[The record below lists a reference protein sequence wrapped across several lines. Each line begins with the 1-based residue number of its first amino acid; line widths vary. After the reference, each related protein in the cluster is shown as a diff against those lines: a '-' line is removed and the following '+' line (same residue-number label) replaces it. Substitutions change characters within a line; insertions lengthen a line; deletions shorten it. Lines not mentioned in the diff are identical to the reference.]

1 MLRSNLH
8 RQSIPKDRR
17 PSRADAVTPG
27 FPVAVSLALVLLASA
42 AALPA
47 FAQSD
52 LDEAKR
58 RRDAEAHR
66 LTETD
71 IRAKEIQAD
80 VAALR
85 QEREKLNAQLLQ
97 TAKLIQASETQLS
110 TIEARKQELEDQE
123 KLLLGSLEARRG
135 SMSGLL
141 AAMQRMG
148 RNPPPVMITR
158 REDALAMVRSA
169 MLIGAA
175 FPELRAQAKAL
186 SDQLAQIV
194 EVKTKIEDEGNKL
207 RTEAQRLTDMRR
219 SMTALLETKKHSI
232 TERQEE
238 LAQVRRATA
247 ELARGV
253 SDLNDLIANQEKL
266 IADKTRLGAY
276 EKQLKEEAQ
285 REQAAAAVTPATPA
299 QPAAA
304 EAARRAEPSADAKQ
318 TKQAAVLPEKAAPKT
333 RSDAQPAVT
342 LAPGDRLAMATPG
355 RIQPAVPFHLAKGR
369 LPFPAAGRRVLNYG
383 DRTQR
388 GKSEGVVIETRH
400 AAQITAPSD
409 GWVMYAGEFR
419 SYGHILII
427 NAGGGYH
434 VLLAGLSHSDVQVGQ
449 FVLAGEPVGMMP
461 AVAKTLQGK
470 AQDNA
475 PVLYVEFRKDQKPI
489 DPEPW
494 WAASAKKVQ
503 G

>member
-1 MLRSNLH
+1 MRSNKH
-8 RQSIPKDRR
+8 RQPKPQARR
-17 PSRADAVTPG
+17 LTKAEAATPG
-27 FPVAVSLALVLLASA
+27 FPVAFPIAWSLTALLLTGA
-42 AALPA
+42 ATLPA
-47 FAQSD
+47 LAQSD

-58 RRDAEAHR
+58 RRDAEAHK
-66 LTETD
+66 LTESD
-71 IRAKEIQAD
+71 LRAKEIQAD
-80 VAALR
+80 VATLR

-97 TAKLIQASETQLS
+97 TAKLIQASETTLNA
-110 TIEARKQELEDQE
+110 IEGRIQELEEQE
-123 KLLLGSLEARRG
+123 KLKLGSLEARRG

-169 MLIGAA
+169 KLIGFA
-175 FPELRAQAKAL
+175 FPELRAQAQAL
-186 SDQLAQIV
+186 SDELNEIIRT
-194 EVKTKIEDEGNKL
+194 KTEKEGEAAKL
-207 RTEAQRLTDMRR
+207 RAETQRFNEMRT
-219 SMTALLETKKHSI
+219 SMAALLETKKQSL

-253 SDLNDLIANQEKL
+253 TDLNELISNQEKL

-276 EKQLKEEAQ
+276 EKQLREEAQ
-285 REQAAAAVTPATPA
+285 REQAAASPAPA
-299 QPAAA
+299 EPPAAA
-304 EAARRAEPSADAKQ
+304 PAKTADPKSDP
-318 TKQAAVLPEKAAPKT
+318 TTRQAAATPEKAPPKT
-333 RSDAQPAVT
+333 RTDAQPAVT

-355 RIQPAVPFHLAKGR
+355 RIQPAIPFHLAKGR
-369 LPFPAAGRRVLNYG
+369 LPLPAAGRRVLNFG

-400 AAQITAPSD
+400 GGRITAPND

-434 VLLAGLSHSDVQVGQ
+434 VLLAGLSQTDVQVGQ
-449 FVLAGEPVGMMP
+449 FVLAGEPVGVMP
-461 AVAKTLQGK
+461 AAAKTLQGK

-489 DPEPW
+489 DPESW
-494 WAASAKKVQ
+494 WAVSAKKVQ

>member
-1 MLRSNLH
+1 LNRLPLLAM
-8 RQSIPKDRR
+8 
-17 PSRADAVTPG
+17 AAAPG
-27 FPVAVSLALVLLASA
+27 FRAIPLAAFLLFTASVL
-42 AALPA
+42 PGH
-47 FAQSD
+47 AQSG
-52 LDEAKR
+52 LDEAKK

-71 IRAKEIQAD
+71 LRAKEIQAD
-80 VAALR
+80 MIALR
-85 QEREKLNAQLLQ
+85 QEREKLNGQLLQ
-97 TAKLIQASETQLS
+97 TANLIQASEAQLS
-110 TIEARKQELEDQE
+110 TIESRIQELEEQE
-123 KLLLGSLEARRG
+123 KLKVGSLEARRG

-158 REDALAMVRSA
+158 REDALSMVRSA

-175 FPELRAQAKAL
+175 FPELRAQAQAL
-186 SDQLAQIV
+186 ADELAQIV
-194 EVKTKIEDEGNKL
+194 EVKTKISDEAAKL
-207 RTEAQRLTDMRR
+207 RAETQRFTEMRA
-219 SMTALLETKKHSI
+219 SMAALVESKKQSL

-247 ELARGV
+247 DLARSV
-253 SDLNDLIANQEKL
+253 TDLNELITGQEKL
-266 IADKTRLGAY
+266 IAEKTRLGAY
-276 EKQLKEEAQ
+276 ERQLQEEAK
-285 REQAAAAVTPATPA
+285 REQAVADAATPSTPQPPPLRPSTDTGSEA
-299 QPAAA
+299 KAAEPAAPPPA
-304 EAARRAEPSADAKQ
+304 PKQ
-318 TKQAAVLPEKAAPKT
+318 TKQAALPPDKAAPKT

-342 LAPGDRLAMATPG
+342 LAPGDRLAMAAPG
-355 RIQPAVPFHLAKGR
+355 RIQPAIAFHLAKGR
-369 LPFPAAGRRVLNYG
+369 LPLPAAGRRVLNYG

-388 GKSEGVVIETRH
+388 GKSEGIVLETRS

-434 VLLAGLSHSDVQVGQ
+434 ILLAGLSHTDVQVGQ

-461 AVAKTLQGK
+461 AAPKTLQGK

-494 WAASAKKVQ
+494 WVASAKKVQ